1 MRKTFPQ
8 VFFANNNIPEKRFR
22 IFLSKNEIPELPEDS
37 TDVFR
42 TNIVDR

>member
-1 MRKTFPQ
+1 MVAEDISTG
-8 VFFANNNIPEKRFR
+8 NLPEKRFR